1 MDSYLLRREFV
12 SVLATAAI
20 IVCLATATAWP
31 AKSKKSSLHVV
42 FVTGDDEYRSEVSM
56 PFIAELLERQKSI
69 KFKCTVLY
77 AVDPETDKRN
87 PKYQQNIEGLEALK
101 TADLAVFFMRF
112 RALPDEQLKLIL
124 DYVNSGKPMVGL
136 RTSTHT
142 FRYPRGHKNAKYNE
156 DFGRE
161 VFGQKW
167 ISHHGH
173 KSSTDV
179 WAIPEMADHSI
190 LQGIYATENSPFH
203 CSSWL
208 YHVTP
213 LVGDCKPMLMGKS
226 INSNK
231 TDNQDK
237 FPLIQP
243 VAWTKTYKGARVFFT
258 TLGHPKDFEDDSV
271 RRLLVNGIY
280 WAMGLEVPEGGA
292 RVEARSGVWGW
303 QAPDTH

>member
-124 DYVNSGKPMVGL
+124 DYVKSGKPMVGL